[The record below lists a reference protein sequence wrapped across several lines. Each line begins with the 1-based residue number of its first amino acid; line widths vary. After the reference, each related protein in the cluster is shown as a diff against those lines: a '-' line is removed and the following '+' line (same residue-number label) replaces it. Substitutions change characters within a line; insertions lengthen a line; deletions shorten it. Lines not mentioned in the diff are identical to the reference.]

1 MPGPISERAL
11 ILAPL
16 GRDAHVAAMMLREAG
31 MVARDCSS
39 LCVLVDELQAGA
51 GFAVVAEE
59 ALSTADLSGLSDWL
73 NRQEEWSDLPVILL
87 TQRGGGLER
96 NPSADRLLQTLGNV
110 TFLERPFH
118 PTTLVSIANSA
129 LRGRRRQYE
138 ARARLIQIRESETR
152 YRTLFNSMDEG
163 FCVIEFVDGPS
174 GPLDDY
180 VHVDANPAYERHAGL
195 TSVVGRRVRDMVPD
209 EADGWIRMYRDV
221 LVTGSTIRFERM
233 LEATERHLDLSAF
246 RVEPA
251 SRRQVA
257 VLFQDITAR
266 KRAELELVTL
276 NETLEK
282 RVSEALAE
290 RKLLAD
296 IVEGTDSFV
305 QVLDTGRRILA
316 INRAAIRVFGELFG
330 RVPRH
335 GDVLDDILHD
345 RPETA
350 AVLARAWDRAI
361 AGEAFTEVVTLA
373 DRRGEERLLEM
384 NFNPLRDQ
392 AGRIVGAYQFATD
405 VTDRV
410 LDQQRLAEATARM
423 HEMAKLDT
431 LGQLTGGVAHDFNNL
446 LMPITNALDIL
457 NRRYGGV
464 DGRAARMIG
473 NALQSAER
481 AKTLVQRL
489 LGFARRQ
496 TLEAGPADVGSL
508 LHGMRDL
515 IASSIGARITLRIE
529 AEPGLPAAFLDANQ
543 FELAILNLCVNARD
557 AMPDGGTLTI
567 SATPA
572 WDEETPLIQVTVEDT
587 GKGMDDDTLRRA
599 VEPFF
604 TTKHVGAGT
613 GLGLSMVHGL
623 AAQLGGSFTLASLL
637 GTGTTATLLVP
648 VAKAPAPRARN
659 TRPKAPAPAPASL
672 RILLVDDEE
681 LVRAGMAEM
690 LRELGHSVAEANG
703 GAKALGMLSSG
714 QDFDILVTDFTM
726 PNMSGVDLARLA
738 GERAPN
744 MPVLVV
750 TGYAGGSLDLGFPQL
765 SKPFRQDELSAVIQ
779 SLVGGERSSQARG
792 ADQR

>member
-1 MPGPISERAL
+1 MAAQDCAS
-11 ILAPL
+11 LA
-16 GRDAHVAAMMLREAG
+16 
-31 MVARDCSS
+31 
-39 LCVLVDELQAGA
+39 VLVDELEAGA
-51 GFAVVAEE
+51 GFAVIAEE
-59 ALSTADLSGLSDWL
+59 ALATADLTSLYDWL
-73 NRQEEWSDLPVILL
+73 NRQEEWSDLPVVLL

-118 PTTLVSIANSA
+118 PTTLVSIAASA

-138 ARARLIQIRESETR
+138 ARARLVEIRESETR

-163 FCVIEFVDGPS
+163 FCVIEFIDGPS

-195 TSVVGRRVRDMVPD
+195 SGVVSRNVRSMVPD
-209 EADGWIRMYRDV
+209 EADGWIRLYRDV
-221 LVTGSTIRFERM
+221 LATGTTIRFERL
-233 LEATERHLDLSAF
+233 LEATGRHLDLSAF
-246 RVEPA
+246 RVEPPG
-251 SRRQVA
+251 RRQVA

-276 NETLEK
+276 NETLER

-296 IVEGTDSFV
+296 IVEGTDSYV
-305 QVLDTGRRILA
+305 QVLDTDRRILA
-316 INRAAIRVFGELFG
+316 INRAAVQAFAEIFGKQA
-330 RVPRH
+330 RH
-335 GDVLDDILHD
+335 GDSLDDLLQD
-345 RPETA
+345 RPETRT
-350 AVLARAWDRAI
+350 VLARAWDRAI
-361 AGEAFTEVVTLA
+361 AGEAFAEVVALV

-384 NFNPLRDQ
+384 NFNPLRDHEG
-392 AGRIVGAYQFATD
+392 AIVGAYQFATD
-405 VTDRV
+405 VTKRV
-410 LDQQRLAEATARM
+410 LDQQRFAEANARM

-457 NRRYGGV
+457 NRRYGGL

-496 TLEAGPADVGSL
+496 TLEARSADVGAL

-515 IASSIGARITLRIE
+515 IASSIAARITLRIE
-529 AEPGLPAAFLDANQ
+529 AEPGLPPAFLDANQ

-557 AMPDGGTLTI
+557 AMPDGGTLTLR
-567 SATPA
+567 ATA
-572 WDEETPLIQVTVEDT
+572 AGDDETGRFIQITVADT
-587 GKGMDDDTLRRA
+587 GKGMDGETLRRA

-623 AAQLGGSFTLASLL
+623 AAQLGGSFTLASRP
-637 GTGTTATLLVP
+637 GEGTTATLLVP
-648 VAKAPAPRARN
+648 VATVPARVARSIARPAAP
-659 TRPKAPAPAPASL
+659 TPATASL

-681 LVRAGMAEM
+681 LVRTGMAEM
-690 LRELGHSVAEANG
+690 LRELGHTVAEANG
-703 GAKALGMLSSG
+703 GAKALGMLASG
-714 QDFDILVTDFTM
+714 QVFDILITDFTM
-726 PNMSGVDLARLA
+726 PNMSGADLARLA
-738 GERAPN
+738 GERAPD
-744 MPVLVV
+744 MLVLIV

-779 SLVGGERSSQARG
+779 SLVAGEPPRSPVLAE
-792 ADQR
+792 DQR